1 MKYLSVFIIL
11 INASLKLGAQDLY
24 SFENSARFADY
35 LMQSGRYN
43 MAAAEMERLVFL
55 KPDSLPLKT
64 ALLDCYAL
72 DKNYEA
78 IERRSL
84 QFPSQNPFNDT
95 LFFNYRIWASL
106 KQQKGQPN
114 VYLKQVSGPLSEN
127 ARKYYYSWQAL
138 LLNDVS
144 SAISSVPRDALQI
157 PEVKALNETCL
168 KASQLKRKSP
178 ALAAC
183 MSGII
188 PGSGKWYA
196 GERKDAVIGFISIGM
211 MAYQAYRGFKKDG
224 TSSVYG
230 WISAGLGTGFYLGN
244 IYGSAR
250 SAKRYNAR
258 KFKTLLPD
266 IENNFR
272 RFPVSAH

>member
-1 MKYLSVFIIL
+1 MKYLSLFIIL

-84 QFPSQNPFNDT
+84 QFPSQNTFNDT

-106 KQQKGQPN
+106 KQQKDLPN
-114 VYLKQVSGPLSEN
+114 AYLKQVNMPVSEN
-127 ARKYYYSWQAL
+127 ARRYYLAWQAI

-144 SAISSVPRDALQI
+144 SAINSVPRDVLHI
-157 PEVKALNETCL
+157 PEVLALNETCM

-183 MSGII
+183 MSGVI

-272 RFPVSAH
+272 RFPVSAP

>member
-1 MKYLSVFIIL
+1 MPV
-11 INASLKLGAQDLY
+11 
-24 SFENSARFADY
+24 
-35 LMQSGRYN
+35 
-43 MAAAEMERLVFL
+43 
-55 KPDSLPLKT
+55 
-64 ALLDCYAL
+64 
-72 DKNYEA
+72 
-78 IERRSL
+78 
-84 QFPSQNPFNDT
+84 
-95 LFFNYRIWASL
+95 
-106 KQQKGQPN
+106 
-114 VYLKQVSGPLSEN
+114 SEN
-127 ARKYYYSWQAL
+127 ARRYYLAWQAI

-144 SAISSVPRDALQI
+144 SAINSVPRDALHI
-157 PEVKALNETCL
+157 PEVLVLNETCI

-188 PGSGKWYA
+188 PGSCKWYA

-211 MAYQAYRGFKKDG
+211 MAYQAYRGFKKEG

-272 RFPVSAH
+272 RFPVSAP

>member
-1 MKYLSVFIIL
+1 VKYLSVFIIL

-84 QFPSQNPFNDT
+84 QFPIQNPFNDT

-106 KQQKGQPN
+106 KQQKDLPHA
-114 VYLKQVSGPLSEN
+114 YLKQVNMPVSEN
-127 ARKYYYSWQAL
+127 ARRYYLAWQAI

-144 SAISSVPRDALQI
+144 SAINSVPRDALHI
-157 PEVKALNETCL
+157 PEVLVLNETCI

-272 RFPVSAH
+272 RFPVSAP

>member
-1 MKYLSVFIIL
+1 MKQFILLSLLLVACF
-11 INASLKLGAQDLY
+11 KLGAQDLY
-24 SFENSARFADY
+24 SFENSLRFADY
-35 LMQSGRYN
+35 LLQSGRYS

-72 DKNYEA
+72 DRNYEA

-106 KQQKGQPN
+106 KQQKGQPD

-127 ARKYYYSWQAL
+127 ARKYYNSWQAL

-144 SAISSVPRDALQI
+144 SALSSVPLDALQI

-168 KASQLKRKSP
+168 KASELKRKSP

>member
-106 KQQKGQPN
+106 KQQKDLPN
-114 VYLKQVSGPLSEN
+114 AYLKQVNMPVSEN
-127 ARKYYYSWQAL
+127 AYRYYLAWQAI

-144 SAISSVPRDALQI
+144 SAIKSVPRNALHI
-157 PEVKALNETCL
+157 PEVHALNETCI
-168 KASQLKRKSP
+168 KASQLMRKSP

-183 MSGII
+183 MSGVI

-272 RFPVSAH
+272 RFPVSSP

>member
-1 MKYLSVFIIL
+1 MKKLTLFSLLL
-11 INASLKLGAQDLY
+11 IACFKLVAQDLY
-24 SFENSARFADY
+24 SFENSARFTDY
-35 LMQSGRYN
+35 LILSGRYT

-55 KPDSLPLKT
+55 KPDSLQLKT

-72 DKNYEA
+72 DQNYEA

-84 QFPSQNPFNDT
+84 QFPSQGPMHDT
-95 LFFNYRIWASL
+95 LFFNYRVWASL
-106 KQQKGQPN
+106 KQQSGQLN
-114 VYLKQVSGPLSEN
+114 AQLKTSYAPVSEN
-127 ARKYYYSWQAL
+127 ARKYYLSWQAL
-138 LLNDVS
+138 LMNDVS
-144 SAISSVPRDALQI
+144 SAIKFVPRDALHI

-168 KASQLKRKSP
+168 KASNIKRKSP

-211 MAYQAYRGFKKDG
+211 MAYQAFRGFKKDG

-230 WISAGLGTGFYLGN
+230 WISASLGAGFYLGN
-244 IYGSAR
+244 IYGSSR
-250 SAKRYNAR
+250 SAKRYNER
-258 KFKTLLPD
+258 QFKTIIPD
-266 IENNFR
+266 IENNFK
-272 RFPVSAH
+272 RFPISAP